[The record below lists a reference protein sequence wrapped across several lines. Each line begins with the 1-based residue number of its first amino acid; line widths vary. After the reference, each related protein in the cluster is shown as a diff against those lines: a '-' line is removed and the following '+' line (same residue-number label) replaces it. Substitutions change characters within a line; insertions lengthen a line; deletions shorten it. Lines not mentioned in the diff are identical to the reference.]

1 MTHVAT
7 LVGAPGAEA
16 LTAEILSAASSRLP
30 GAREPVILSPN
41 EAADIPFA
49 PGAAYGNHAEGAFAD
64 AAYCRAAMSV
74 LRLALGDAPV
84 DIFVQ
89 PISWRRKKL
98 LLADMDST
106 MIGQECIDE
115 LADFVGLKEQV
126 AAITERA
133 MRGEIAFEPALRERV
148 ALLKGLAASVVETA
162 INERITLTPGGRALV
177 QTMRAHGA
185 YTALVS
191 GGFTVF
197 TSRIG
202 EAIGFH
208 ENRANTLLIEDGR
221 FAGHVAEP
229 ILGKAAKLATLNEL
243 TASHELS
250 PEQTLAIGD
259 GANDLA
265 MLEAAGL
272 GVAYHAKPAVAAA
285 AQARVDHGDLT
296 ALLYAQGFSAQEFVA
311 E

>member
-7 LVGAPGAEA
+7 LVGAPGAG
-16 LTAEILSAASSRLP
+16 TVTPQILDAAAQRLP
-30 GAREPVILSPN
+30 GAGQAIVLSPGD
-41 EAADIPFA
+41 AADIPFA
-49 PGAAYGNHAEGAFAD
+49 PGAAHGNRAEAGFAD
-64 AAYCRAAMSV
+64 AGYCRAATSV
-74 LRLALGDAPV
+74 LRLGLGDAPV

-89 PISWRRKKL
+89 PVAARRKKL

-106 MIGQECIDE
+106 MIGQECVDE

-126 AAITERA
+126 SAITERA

-148 ALLKGLAASVVETA
+148 ALLAGLEAGVVNKA
-162 INERITLTPGGRALV
+162 IKERITLTPGGRALV

-185 YTALVS
+185 YAALVS

-197 TSRIG
+197 TSKIA
-202 EAIGFH
+202 EAIGFQ
-208 ENRANTLLIEDGR
+208 ENRANVLLMEHGK
-221 FAGHVAEP
+221 FAGRVAEP
-229 ILGKAAKLATLNEL
+229 ILGKAAKLATLLEL
-243 TASHELS
+243 TETHKLA
-250 PEQTLAIGD
+250 PEETLAIGD

-272 GVAYHAKPAVAAA
+272 GVAFRAKPAVAAA

-296 ALLYAQGFSAQEFVA
+296 ALLYAQGFFAHEFVTD
-311 E
+311 

>member
-16 LTAEILSAASSRLP
+16 LTAEILAAASSRLP
-30 GAREPVILSPN
+30 GARGPVILAPN

-49 PGAAYGNHAEGAFAD
+49 PGAAYGNHAEGGFAD

-162 INERITLTPGGRALV
+162 INERITLTPGGRPLV

-221 FAGHVAEP
+221 FAGHVTEP
-229 ILGKAAKLATLNEL
+229 ILGKAAKLATLKEL

-285 AQARVDHGDLT
+285 AQARVEHGDLT
-296 ALLYAQGFSAQEFVA
+296 ALLYAQGFSAQEFVT